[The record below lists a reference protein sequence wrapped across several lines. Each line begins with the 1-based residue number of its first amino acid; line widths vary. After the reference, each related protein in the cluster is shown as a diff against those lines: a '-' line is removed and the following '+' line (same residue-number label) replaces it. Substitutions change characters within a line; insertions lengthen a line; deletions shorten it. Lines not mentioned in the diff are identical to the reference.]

1 MKIGLVIGHTGLSGG
16 AYSNTLKSN
25 EFNYNLKVANIIKK
39 VLPEIEVFTHQS
51 YNLGYKAMCKATSK
65 KLDKFDVVFELH
77 FNASNGKANGT
88 EALYYFE
95 NRKGRELATRFV
107 SLYCSTFR
115 SKSRGAKALVND
127 KQRGFWAVF
136 YPKPTTLILEPFFGD
151 NPKDVINEDAYAS
164 FLIEYFKTL

>member
-1 MKIGLVIGHTGLSGG
+1 
-16 AYSNTLKSN
+16 
-25 EFNYNLKVANIIKK
+25 
-39 VLPEIEVFTHQS
+39 
-51 YNLGYKAMCKATSK
+51 MCKATAK

-77 FNASNGKANGT
+77 FNASLTGKANGT

-107 SLYCSTFR
+107 SLYCSSFFG

-136 YPKPTTLILEPFFGD
+136 YPKPTTIILEPFFGD
-151 NPKDVINEDAYAS
+151 NTSDCISAENYAG
-164 FLIEYFKTL
+164 FLTNFLKQI